1 MVADLEEIRIILQED
16 LCSHPSEQG
25 WWFELGCLRWK
36 RGGGRWIDR
45 RDLQVSGWMPFR
57 HGLGI
62 VVGEGD
68 VTYVSGSGRRWL
80 DS

>member
-1 MVADLEEIRIILQED
+1 MSAMEAE
-16 LCSHPSEQG
+16 
-25 WWFELGCLRWK
+25 
-36 RGGGRWIDR
+36 GGVWIDR

-57 HGLGI
+57 HGLGM

-68 VTYVSGSGRRWL
+68 VTYVSGSGRGWL